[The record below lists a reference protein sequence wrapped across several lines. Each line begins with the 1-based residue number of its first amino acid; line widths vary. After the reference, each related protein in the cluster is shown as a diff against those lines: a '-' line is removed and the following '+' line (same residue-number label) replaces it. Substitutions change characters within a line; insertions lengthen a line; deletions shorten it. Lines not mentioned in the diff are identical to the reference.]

1 MEISVFQ
8 WYDVYMSYNPKKKE
22 YNQRYVK
29 ENIKRIP
36 LDIQKSYYDEILKP
50 AADAAGMS
58 VNGYI
63 KEAIKAFVA
72 RGKE

>member
-50 AADAAGMS
+50 AADASGMP
-58 VNGYI
+58 VNTFI
-63 KEAIKAFVA
+63 KEAIKAFVE
-72 RGKE
+72 RNSE